1 MKPVCKIGLLL
12 CTCFVAGCLSAQSLQ
27 WDMVAVG
34 DSGSVTLG
42 WFWRSAPASG
52 SGIVLYYSTKRGGPY
67 LPADTLPSS
76 ATGCVHRAAGAA
88 SGARHYYIASG
99 GWRSDTIT
107 TLHMGMENIGGGVAN
122 LAWNNPLSNIN
133 TTLHYKLYRR
143 GVGKDSVVSTTANYY
158 RDTVTVCGDTL
169 EYVLVVEMPLAH
181 PAPRPGYST
190 SLKFVSP
197 VCRDYFSDFTAP
209 DTARLDSV
217 SLHPERSHCMIGWQP
232 SASKDVFGYIVYI
245 YEEGIWKVMDTLHG
259 AGSTGYID
267 SLHNGSGVREYR
279 IAAIDTCRNASPLG
293 ETHHTISLSASVK
306 KCDSIVDL
314 SWNSYAH
321 MPGGT
326 SSFEVFAKSDSGAWV
341 CAGSG
346 GTENS
351 FRCRGLDVLH
361 SYTFYVRVW
370 NPDRSVSATS
380 SLAIAE
386 FHRKLGHGKAYL
398 RSVSVTKNNELEIN
412 VFVDDT
418 VDFRNV
424 VLQRSNTPGGNVV
437 WSESRPKKGSGY
449 YWKQSGLDVARQH
462 YYNALL
468 TDECDLPFYS
478 SPAASNIVLSLEG
491 DADGTNRLSWSAYDG
506 FVQAPDS
513 FRIYRRSVSES
524 DFRFLNGQS
533 GYLQR
538 FSDPE
543 GADSMEEYFYRVSA
557 VGGHAELPYREECFS
572 NTVSAQRT
580 TDIYIPNSF
589 IPESDYEANRTFKP
603 VTQYLDP
610 NDYLLTIFDRWG
622 QVVFETRNVGEGWD
636 GTIKGRPARMGIYVY
651 QLTYR
656 LNDKKQTRRGMVNL
670 IR

>member
-1 MKPVCKIGLLL
+1 MRMKLFVKILSLFYLLVI
-12 CTCFVAGCLSAQSLQ
+12 CHIAEAQMQLKT
-27 WDMVAVG
+27 VAVG
-34 DSGSVTLG
+34 DSGSVTLQ
-42 WFWRSAPASG
+42 WRRWYAPPSG
-52 SGIVLYYSTKRGGPY
+52 SNLVLYYATSFAGPY
-67 LPADTLPSS
+67 VPVDTLSTS
-76 ATGCVHRAAGAA
+76 DTVCIHRNANAAAGVRYYFFV
-88 SGARHYYIASG
+88 SGS
-99 GWRSDTIT
+99 WRSDTVA
-107 TLHMGMENIGGGVAN
+107 TLYMGMENIGGGVAN
-122 LAWNNPLSNIN
+122 LAWNRP
-133 TTLHYKLYRR
+133 TLQMTNDVPTYTLYRR
-143 GVGKDSVVSTTANYY
+143 GFGRDSVLVTGYSY

-169 EYVLVVEMPLAH
+169 EYVVVLDVPMSVGNP
-181 PAPRPGYST
+181 
-190 SLKFVSP
+190 SLRYVSP

-259 AGSTGYID
+259 ASNTFYADTLHADGSV
-267 SLHNGSGVREYR
+267 HEYR

-293 ETHHTISLSASVK
+293 EIHHTMSLSASVK

-314 SWNSYAH
+314 SWNSYSH

-326 SSFEVFAKSDSGAWV
+326 SSFEVFSKSDSGAWMCV
-341 CAGSG
+341 GRG
-346 GTENS
+346 GTETS

-380 SLAIAE
+380 SLATAE

-449 YWKQSGLDVARQH
+449 YWKQSGLDVTRQH

-478 SPAASNIVLSLEG
+478 SPAASNIVLSL
-491 DADGTNRLSWSAYDG
+491 DGNDDGAGRLSWSAYDG
-506 FVQAPDS
+506 FVQLPDS

-524 DFRFLNGQS
+524 DFRFLDGQS
-533 GYLQR
+533 GTLRSYL
-538 FSDPE
+538 DPE
-543 GADSMEEYFYRVSA
+543 VADSREEFFYRVSA
-557 VGGHAELPYREECFS
+557 VGGHADLPYREECFS
-572 NTVSAQRT
+572 NIVSAQLT
-580 TDIYIPNSF
+580 TDDIYIPNSF
-589 IPESDYEANRTFKP
+589 IPESDFEVNRTFKP
-603 VTQYLDP
+603 VTRYLDP

-622 QVVFETRNVGEGWD
+622 QVVFETRYVGEGWD
-636 GTIKGRPARMGIYVY
+636 GTIKGRPAMMGIYVY

-656 LNDKKQTRRGMVNL
+656 LNNKKQTRRGMVNL